1 MVEADNDNPPGSL
14 MKVNLT
20 GIRACVFDAY
30 GTLFDVN
37 SAAEQF
43 QDVLREKW
51 QRLAEVWRAKQLQ
64 YTWLRSL
71 TGRHVDFWQITS
83 EALDF
88 ALETLKLPN
97 GQLRDQLMG
106 LYLRLGAYAEVKNT
120 LTRLKAGGL
129 KCAILSNGS
138 PTMLSA
144 CIENAGI
151 ADLLDA
157 VLSVEELKVYKP
169 HPTVYQLA
177 VDRLSLEAS
186 AICYVSSNGWD
197 AYSAKAFGFYVI
209 WCNRSSQ
216 VSERIPGTPDA
227 EIRIL
232 SDLLE
237 IIDAA

>member
-1 MVEADNDNPPGSL
+1 MINP
-14 MKVNLT
+14 NLT

-37 SAAEQF
+37 SAAERTQG
-43 QDVLREKW
+43 VLGDKW
-51 QRLAEVWRAKQLQ
+51 QQLAEVWRTKQLQ

-71 TGRHVDFWQITS
+71 TGRYVDFWQITG

-88 ALETLKLPN
+88 TLDALKLPN
-97 GQLRDQLMG
+97 RPLRDHLME
-106 LYLRLGAYAEVKNT
+106 LYLRLGTYPEVQST
-120 LTRLKAGGL
+120 LTRLQAGGL
-129 KCAILSNGS
+129 QSAILSNGS

-144 CIENAGI
+144 AVENAGI
-151 ADLLDA
+151 ANLLDA
-157 VLSVEELKVYKP
+157 VLSVEEAKLYKP

-177 VDRLSLEAS
+177 VDRLTLKAS

-197 AYSAKAFGFYVI
+197 AYSAKAFGFQAI
-209 WCNRSSQ
+209 WCNRFNQ
-216 VSERIPGTPDA
+216 VPERIPGTPTA

-237 IIDAA
+237 MIGL